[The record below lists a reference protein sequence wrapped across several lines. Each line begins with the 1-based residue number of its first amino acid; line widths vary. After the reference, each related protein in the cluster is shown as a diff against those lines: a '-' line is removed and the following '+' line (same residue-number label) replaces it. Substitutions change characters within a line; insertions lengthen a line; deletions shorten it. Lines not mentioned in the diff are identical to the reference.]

1 MSRRV
6 RFALR
11 LSVVILLVV
20 SLAFFPMDKT
30 LALTMDGYHLLK
42 NLRRGYEMDARLRAI
57 HHRNAAL
64 RSAPL
69 VQGGVDLDF
78 LRGNT
83 PNLPDP
89 PSSVNV
95 APPTGY
101 DDPMPTDTAK
111 FNDYLTN
118 LSKADHDTGLAGS
131 KPLQNAD
138 PSIGTAVAGGMS
150 YNFDS
155 RNLSFTAPVVSLGGR
170 AGMNLS
176 LGLTYNSRVW
186 GKSALGGYYGQMFFN
201 PDKGNPAP
209 GWRIGFGAIQ
219 GINSGG
225 NVGPYT
231 NGVTGKAS
239 FLYIAPDGTRHDLA
253 YNSTSTLYES
263 YDASYLDFNATTK
276 VLRTTSGTRVTFGA
290 TATANGDYQWLA
302 TEIKD

>member
-1 MSRRV
+1 MSCRL

-11 LSVVILLVV
+11 LSIVTLLIG
-20 SLAFFPMDKT
+20 SLAFYPFDKT
-30 LALTMDGYHLLK
+30 LAVTIDGFNFLK
-42 NLRRGYEMDARLRAI
+42 SLKRSYEMNARLRAI
-57 HHRNAAL
+57 NSRNAKL
-64 RSAPL
+64 RGAPL
-69 VQGGVDLDF
+69 VQSGLDLDV
-78 LRGNT
+78 LRAST
-83 PNLPDP
+83 PNLPDTP
-89 PSSVNV
+89 PNVNV

-101 DDPMPTDTAK
+101 DDPMPTETAK

-118 LSKADHDTGLAGS
+118 LSKADHDTGIAGS

-150 YNFDS
+150 FNFDS
-155 RNLSFTAPVVSLGGR
+155 KNLSFTVPVVSLGGR

-239 FLYIAPDGTRHDLA
+239 FLYITPDGTRHDLA
-253 YNSTSTLYES
+253 YNSTSALYES
-263 YDASYLDFNATTK
+263 YDSSYLDFNASTN
-276 VLRTTSGTRVTFGA
+276 VLRTTGGTRVS
-290 TATANGDYQWLA
+290 
-302 TEIKD
+302 